1 MNELGI
7 VLVLIF
13 ALILIFIVFNR
24 GLHRFFSRPTNPPE
38 NSQSSSSNT
47 DTSQVSSAKPSEEMM
62 ESTQE
67 AHPDQAAFSFEFK
80 HNSSESPLEKISD
93 LSKLEETNQVE
104 QKEGINEDEKSDNKL
119 KVSDSPNE
127 HGGKHFV
134 LEVDDPAMTGELD
147 ETKFPPMHE
156 MPKFGRPDEIL
167 KQNAV
172 NHQVEIKQP
181 IESAP
186 EPKAFVLVI
195 KSAQNIYSMERVHQI
210 MQALGAKLNDKNLY
224 TYATK
229 PIQGDGYVTVANLI
243 EPGTFPTENIEN
255 INTPGVVLIL
265 ELPSFV
271 TAASAMHDMIMLARK
286 LVGHFQGHILNE
298 KFEKIKESDLQ
309 SMREQSLE
317 YDSKRIV
324 S

>member
-7 VLVLIF
+7 VLVLLF
-13 ALILIFIVFNR
+13 ALILVFIVFNR
-24 GLHRFFSRPTNPPE
+24 GLNSFFSRHSKPNE
-38 NSQSSSSNT
+38 NSQTASSSSDDSHT
-47 DTSQVSSAKPSEEMM
+47 SSLQSMPEETAAVQDTHVEKAV
-62 ESTQE
+62 
-67 AHPDQAAFSFEFK
+67 F
-80 HNSSESPLEKISD
+80 SSEINEKSSEPPSKKNSD
-93 LSKLEETNQVE
+93 LNKSDETKKTVDAEKNIADEET
-104 QKEGINEDEKSDNKL
+104 DNKL
-119 KVSDSPNE
+119 KISQSPNE

-147 ETKFPPMHE
+147 ESKFPPMHD
-156 MPKFGRPDEIL
+156 MPKFGRPDDIL
-167 KQNAV
+167 KQNSV
-172 NHQVEIKQP
+172 NHQAEIKQP

-195 KSAQNIYSMERVHQI
+195 KSAQNVYSMERVHQI

-229 PIQGDGYVTVANLI
+229 PVQGDGYVTVANLI
-243 EPGTFPTENIEN
+243 EPGTFPTENIGN

-286 LVGHFQGHILNE
+286 LVGHFQGHILND

>member
-7 VLVLIF
+7 VLVLLF

-24 GLHRFFSRPTNPPE
+24 GLKSFFSPPVSSSENPQASSSLNQE
-38 NSQSSSSNT
+38 NSLAVSPKTSVAT
-47 DTSQVSSAKPSEEMM
+47 DAVEDE
-62 ESTQE
+62 
-67 AHPDQAAFSFEFK
+67 HPDQTAFAFEFNQQSDIK
-80 HNSSESPLEKISD
+80 SKASSTEPKQKTPEHPSEIAETPSDENTGAKLKISD
-93 LSKLEETNQVE
+93 A
-104 QKEGINEDEKSDNKL
+104 
-119 KVSDSPNE
+119 PNE

-147 ETKFPPMHE
+147 ETKFPPMYE
-156 MPKFGRPDEIL
+156 MPKFGRPDEFA
-167 KQNAV
+167 KQNSA
-172 NHQVEIKQP
+172 NYQEEIKQP

-186 EPKAFVLVI
+186 DPKAFVLVI
-195 KSAQNIYSMERVHQI
+195 KSSQNIYPMERVHQI
-210 MQALGAKLNDKNLY
+210 MRALGAKLNDKNLY

-229 PIQGDGYVTVANLI
+229 AVQGDGYVTIANLI
-243 EPGTFPTENIEN
+243 EPGIFPTENIEN

-265 ELPSFV
+265 ELPTFV

-286 LVGHFQGHILNE
+286 LVGHFQGHILND